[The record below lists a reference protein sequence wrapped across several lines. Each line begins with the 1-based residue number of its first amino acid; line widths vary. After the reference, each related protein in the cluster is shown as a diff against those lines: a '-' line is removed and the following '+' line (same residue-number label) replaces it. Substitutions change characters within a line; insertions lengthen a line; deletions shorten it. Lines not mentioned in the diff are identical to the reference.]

1 MHNRCLEASGDK
13 ARYVSQVRTDYLW
26 HKKVLEPDL
35 LLEVERINKA
45 FETKEDY

>member
-1 MHNRCLEASGDK
+1 MYNRCLEASGDK
-13 ARYVSQVRTDYLW
+13 ARYVSQVRTDFLW

-35 LLEVERINKA
+35 PLEVEKINKA

>member
-1 MHNRCLEASGDK
+1 MYNRCFEASGDK
-13 ARYVSQVRTDYLW
+13 AQYGSQVRTDFLW

-45 FETKEDY
+45 FETKKNY